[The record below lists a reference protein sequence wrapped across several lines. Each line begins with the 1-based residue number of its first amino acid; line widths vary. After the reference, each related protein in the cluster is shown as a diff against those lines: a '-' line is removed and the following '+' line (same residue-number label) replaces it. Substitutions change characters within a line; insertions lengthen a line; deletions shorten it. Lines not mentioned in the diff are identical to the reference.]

1 MYPGSAWKV
10 SQGARKA
17 RQESNQNQNEGEQNK
32 TKNKGFLRKA
42 PTVRRDAH
50 RSARLRRQSIAAAP
64 HRQPAATAARA
75 HSSAHRGPMSRS
87 PPAAAHRR
95 HPDPNAVGLGGKKNK
110 KQKRWKKARIFG
122 QSQPEPTSIISYTHI
137 HPRHTDLCAMS
148 VKAILGD
155 EE

>member
-1 MYPGSAWKV
+1 MHPGSVESESGRAQSK
-10 SQGARKA
+10 ARKQPKPK
-17 RQESNQNQNEGEQNK
+17 RGRTKQNK
-32 TKNKGFLRKA
+32 TKGFLQKA

-50 RSARLRRQSIAAAP
+50 RSARHRRQSIAAAP